1 MSAEAAARFEK
12 KVKDEKRR
20 ADGLEQQLSDAR
32 AQLAK
37 LQAMSSSGAEQ
48 GAQQQEMMH
57 EMQQAL
63 DTEK

>member
-1 MSAEAAARFEK
+1 
-12 KVKDEKRR
+12 V
-20 ADGLEQQLSDAR
+20 R

-48 GAQQQEMMH
+48 GAQQQELMQ

-63 DTEK
+63 DAEK